1 MRFFK
6 ITILFLL
13 SIILFGCCSHS
24 SSIRCNS
31 AYNAL
36 LSEMHARGVFIA
48 KNDEAIIFKI
58 PNSIFFKQGSINFNA
73 GSYDI
78 LEFMLDFSNYCK
90 VDEISIAGYGKNKF
104 IMQERAHKI
113 GEYLWRAKVN
123 TNFMYSYG
131 NNDKDD
137 CIIIKYS
144 LI

>member
-13 SIILFGCCSHS
+13 SIILVGCSHS
-24 SSIRCNS
+24 SSIRHNS

-36 LSEMHARGVFIA
+36 LSEMYARGVFIA
-48 KNDEAIIFKI
+48 KNDKIIMFKI
-58 PNSIFFKQGSINFNA
+58 PNSVFFKQDSINFNT

-113 GEYLWRAKVN
+113 GEYLWQAKVN
-123 TNFMYSYG
+123 TNFVYSYG